1 MVVSIGAEHLLNDFS
16 SVSLMARE
24 TRAVFCLHITSVKL
38 VVLFQIG
45 CFLKTVQLRLS
56 LIFFPRNVYFKVA
69 FIHGIIFYLP
79 YFPVVS
85 CLHAIQEVFWLPEV
99 AGADVMSMCLI

>member
-16 SVSLMARE
+16 SISLMARE

-45 CFLKTVQLRLS
+45 CFFENCAVEA
-56 LIFFPRNVYFKVA
+56 FFDFFSRNVYFKVA

-85 CLHAIQEVFWLPEV
+85 CLHTIQEVFWLPEV

>member
-56 LIFFPRNVYFKVA
+56 LIFFQEMCILKLPLFMVSF
-69 FIHGIIFYLP
+69 FICH
-79 YFPVVS
+79 S
-85 CLHAIQEVFWLPEV
+85 SQ
-99 AGADVMSMCLI
+99 